1 MTGERVMTMA
11 IPGICGFGLHF
22 QLDGFRLIYTCMA
35 VLMWTVSGVFSGE
48 YMAHYEKRRRYYLFF
63 WITFLATVGVFLSE
77 DLYTT
82 FIFFEIMSLTSYVW
96 VAFDERKESLKA
108 AETYLAVAVIG
119 GMVML
124 MGLFLLYDMLGTLKI
139 SELQAAAAR
148 AVQEGRQG
156 RLYAAGLLL
165 LFGFGAKAG
174 CFPLH
179 IWLPK
184 AHPVAPA
191 PASALLSGI
200 LTKTGIFGVIV
211 VSCRLFGGD
220 GAWGLLIFLLGLV
233 TMFLGALLAMFSI
246 NLKKT
251 LACSSVSQIGFILV
265 GVGMCGLL
273 TAAGENP
280 AIAARGTFLH
290 MVNHSLFKLVLFLC
304 AGVVYMDLHELDL
317 NKIRGFGKGKPFLAF
332 CFLMG
337 ALGIGGIPGW
347 SGYVSKTLLHESI
360 VGYQE
365 LVAEGLAAAGGAS
378 GVGLAAAGGASGVG
392 LAASGGASSIGL
404 AAGSL
409 TGPLSGTSLV
419 VSRLTGSPIFWT
431 FAEWVFLLTGGMTV
445 SYMLKL
451 SVALFVEEDPG
462 LKDRFTSMNGHYM
475 RMASKAVLLI
485 PAILILGMGLTP
497 SLTMDRLADMGQGFF
512 LAGGMEHK
520 VHYFAMANLKG
531 GLISIGIGCLLYLL
545 VIRKLLMA
553 QAPQMQTGKAARSG
567 GTKKAGGAGQAC
579 YVDRWPQFL
588 DLETMLYR
596 PILQALLPNV
606 CGTVLGWL
614 DRYLIQTLVTVFLA
628 VSGLVCRAMDQLA
641 DGAILLAR
649 RTTHRQVRVKP
660 PKKEKDLIERWLE
673 TGLDGVAW
681 ESFSFGLML
690 FCIGLC
696 LTLGYLLYTFFRY
709 S

>member
-1 MTGERVMTMA
+1 MTMS
-11 IPGICGFGLHF
+11 ILGICGFGLHF

-35 VLMWTVSGVFSGE
+35 VLMWSVSGVFSRE
-48 YMAHYEKRRRYYLFF
+48 YMAHYEKRRRYYVFF

-139 SELQAAAAR
+139 GELKAAALQ

-211 VSCRLFGGD
+211 VSCRLFSGD
-220 GAWGLLIFLLGLV
+220 GAWSLLIFLLGLV

-280 AIAARGTFLH
+280 SIAARGTFLH

-360 VGYQE
+360 VEYQE
-365 LVAEGLAAAGGAS
+365 LVAEGLATAGRAADSLS
-378 GVGLAAAGGASGVG
+378 G
-392 LAASGGASSIGL
+392 IGP

-409 TGPLSGTSLV
+409 SGIGSAVSSL
-419 VSRLTGSPIFWT
+419 LGSGGFWT

-451 SVALFVEEDPG
+451 SVALFVEEDPR
-462 LKDRFTSMNGHYM
+462 LRDRFAAMNGHYM
-475 RMASKAVLLI
+475 KKASKAVLMI
-485 PAILILGMGLTP
+485 PAVLVLGMGLTP
-497 SLTMDRLADMGQGFF
+497 AFTMDRLADMGQGFF
-512 LAGGMEHK
+512 LAGGMEHE
-520 VHYFAMANLKG
+520 VHYFALANLKG
-531 GLISIGIGCLLYLL
+531 GLISIGIGVLLYLL
-545 VIRKLLMA
+545 VIRTLMMA
-553 QAPQMQTGKAARSG
+553 QEPQARTEKSAG
-567 GTKKAGGAGQAC
+567 RTGGAGKAGRTWEPGPGLAC
-579 YVDRWPQFL
+579 YVDRWPSFL

-596 PILQALLPNV
+596 PILQVLLPGV
-606 CGTVLGWL
+606 CGTVLGWI

-628 VSGLVCRAMDQLA
+628 VSGLLCRAMDQLA
-641 DGAILLAR
+641 DGVILMAR
-649 RTTHRQVRVKP
+649 RTTHRQVRAKP
-660 PKKEKDLIERWLE
+660 QKKDRDLIERWLE